1 MLHIVLTCNIQCA
14 LMYVKLDNFERNFFM
29 KLVQPI
35 RDREVIQEVKD
46 ILIKNGYRDL
56 LLFIAGINTGLRI
69 SDLLTLKVADVR
81 DKNHIVIK
89 EQKTGK
95 SKRFL
100 INGSFKQS
108 LQCYINSMSDNE
120 YLFQSRNGENKTLT
134 RMQAYRIINDA
145 CKQVGIK
152 DQIGTHTLRKTFGY
166 HHYQQYKD
174 VAILQD
180 IFNHSAPSVTLRYIG
195 INDDM
200 KDKTMQDFAL

>member
-1 MLHIVLTCNIQCA
+1 M
-14 LMYVKLDNFERNFFM
+14 
-29 KLVQPI
+29 
-35 RDREVIQEVKD
+35 
-46 ILIKNGYRDL
+46 
-56 LLFIAGINTGLRI
+56 
-69 SDLLTLKVADVR
+69 AD
-81 DKNHIVIK
+81 D
-89 EQKTGK
+89 
-95 SKRFL
+95 
-100 INGSFKQS
+100 
-108 LQCYINSMSDNE
+108 E
-120 YLFQSRNGENKTLT
+120 YLFQSRNGENKPIT

-200 KDKTMQDFAL
+200 KDKTMQDFEL

>member
-1 MLHIVLTCNIQCA
+1 M
-14 LMYVKLDNFERNFFM
+14 E
-29 KLVQPI
+29 LVQPI
-35 RDREVIQEVKD
+35 RDREIIKQVKD
-46 ILIKNGYRDL
+46 ILMRNGYRDY
-56 LLFIAGINTGLRI
+56 LLFVAGINTGLRI
-69 SDLLTLKVADVR
+69 SDLLTLKVSDVR

-89 EQKTGK
+89 EKKTGK
-95 SKRFL
+95 TKRFL
-100 INGSFKQS
+100 INGCFKNS
-108 LQCYINSMSDNE
+108 LEDYINSMADDE
-120 YLFQSRNGENKTLT
+120 YLFQSRNGNNKPIT

-145 CKQVGIK
+145 CRQVGIK

-200 KDKTMQDFAL
+200 KDKTMQGFEL

>member
-1 MLHIVLTCNIQCA
+1 M
-14 LMYVKLDNFERNFFM
+14 E
-29 KLVQPI
+29 LVQPI
-35 RDREVIQEVKD
+35 RDRETIQKVKD
-46 ILIKNGYRDL
+46 ILKRNGYRDY
-56 LLFIAGINTGLRI
+56 LLFVAGINTGLRI
-69 SDLLTLKVADVR
+69 SDLLTLKVVDVR
-81 DKNHIVIK
+81 DKDHIVIK
-89 EQKTGK
+89 EQKTSK
-95 SKRFL
+95 TKRFL
-100 INGSFKQS
+100 INGCFKQN
-108 LQCYINSMSDNE
+108 LEGYINPMSDND
-120 YLFQSRNGENKTLT
+120 YLFQSRNGSNSPIS

-145 CKQVGIK
+145 CRQVGIK

>member
-1 MLHIVLTCNIQCA
+1 M
-14 LMYVKLDNFERNFFM
+14 E
-29 KLVQPI
+29 LVQPI
-35 RDREVIQEVKD
+35 REREKIQEIKD
-46 ILIKNGYRDL
+46 ILKRNGYRDF

-69 SDLLTLKVADVR
+69 SDLLKLKVSDV
-81 DKNHIVIK
+81 KNKDHIIIK

-100 INGSFKQS
+100 INGSFKAN
-108 LQCYINSMSDNE
+108 LEGYINIMNDDD
-120 YLFQSRNGENKTLT
+120 YLFPSRKGTNQPLT
-134 RMQAYRIINDA
+134 RTQAYRIINDA
-145 CKQVGIK
+145 CKKAGIK

-166 HHYQQYKD
+166 HHYQQFKD

-200 KDKTMQDFAL
+200 KDQTIREFEL